1 MKNISRELKALMPRL
16 GDEHQQAVA
25 DYASFLVQQN
35 NNQTPVEASLEPEV
49 IVIPGRETV
58 IAVIKRLKKSYYMLD
73 SDEQLDGT
81 SSLMRQHISRGREA
95 SAVTNELQSMF
106 QEKYDKYLEQ

>member
-25 DYASFLVQQN
+25 DYASFLVQQY
-35 NNQTPVEASLEPEV
+35 NNQTPVEASLEPEA
-49 IVIPGRETV
+49 IVIPGRKTV
-58 IAVIKRLKKSYYMLD
+58 IAAIKRLKKTYYMLD
-73 SDEQLDGT
+73 SDEQLDRT
-81 SSLMRQHISRGREA
+81 SSLMGQHILRGRES

-106 QEKYDKYLEQ
+106 QGKYEKYLEQ